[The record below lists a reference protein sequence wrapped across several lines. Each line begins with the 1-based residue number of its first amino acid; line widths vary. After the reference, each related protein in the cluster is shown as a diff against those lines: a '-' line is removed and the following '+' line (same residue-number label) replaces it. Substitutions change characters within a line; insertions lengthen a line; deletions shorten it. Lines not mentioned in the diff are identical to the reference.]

1 MSHRIA
7 AFAFAFVSVFAAARA
22 HADGAR
28 PPIGAWVGTFQDG
41 SRVELYVQGNGDCA
55 YGVPGAAPTVGS
67 CSWQPTSPVGGILTM
82 TYFNAGFTNHAYYS
96 VVWMNARS
104 FTLSDP
110 YFKVV
115 MCPKF

>member
-7 AFAFAFVSVFAAARA
+7 VCAFAFLSLFAASKA

-41 SRVELYVQGNGDCA
+41 STVELYVQGNGDCM
-55 YGVPGAAPTVGS
+55 YGIPGATPQTGG

-82 TYFNAGFTNHAYYS
+82 TYYNAGFQNHAYWS
-96 VVWMNARS
+96 VVWIDARS

-115 MCPKF
+115 MRPKL